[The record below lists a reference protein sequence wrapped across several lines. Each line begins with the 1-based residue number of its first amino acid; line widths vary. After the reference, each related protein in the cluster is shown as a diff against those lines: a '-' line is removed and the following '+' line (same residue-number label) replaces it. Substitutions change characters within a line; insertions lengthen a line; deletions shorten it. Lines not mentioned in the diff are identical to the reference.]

1 MNEKWGKET
10 FGGRLNIQAE
20 VVNGVCPTCQR
31 PGVLVSLYKNHYRC
45 VTCGGDLEQK
55 VNGVISYIPTGNPNT
70 KIVLSDS
77 NVPQKS

>member
-10 FGGRLNIQAE
+10 FGGGLNLHAE
-20 VVNGVCPTCQR
+20 VVNGVCPACQSSV
-31 PGVLVSLYKNHYRC
+31 VLVSLYKYLYRC
-45 VTCGGDLEQK
+45 VKCGSDLEQK

>member
-10 FGGRLNIQAE
+10 FGGGLNLHAE
-20 VVNGVCPTCQR
+20 VVNGVCPACQSSV
-31 PGVLVSLYKNHYRC
+31 VLVSLYRHLYRC
-45 VTCGGDLEQK
+45 VKCGSDLEQK